1 LGAVLTNTIALW
13 LGIVI
18 VAGITADLSLND
30 GVALQFLA
38 RKFLDLVEWVDF
50 WN

>member
-1 LGAVLTNTIALW
+1 MTNTIALW

-18 VAGITADLSLND
+18 VAAIIADAVLN
-30 GVALQFLA
+30 GGSALLFLA
-38 RKFLDLVEWVDF
+38 RKFLDLIEWVDF

>member
-1 LGAVLTNTIALW
+1 MTNAIAFW
-13 LGIVI
+13 LGLFIV
-18 VAGITADLSLND
+18 VAIIADFALN
-30 GVALQFLA
+30 GGLAVQFLA

>member
-1 LGAVLTNTIALW
+1 MTNTIALW
-13 LGIVI
+13 LGIILVA
-18 VAGITADLSLND
+18 AGIADAVFND
-30 GVALQFLA
+30 GTALEFLA